1 MAEEPL
7 TDVFYCGIDIAKRE
21 HEACVVSETGK
32 QVFQQRLKNG
42 RVEAERFV
50 TQMLQKLQTTPDQVA
65 IVMEAT
71 GHYWL
76 NLYGFLTGR
85 GFRVRVLNP
94 IQSDAA
100 RNLYIRKTKTDAKDA
115 FILADLLR
123 MDRVSE
129 SRQPSDSL
137 LRLQTLERFR
147 FELVTQIGGLKQRVI
162 GVLDRV
168 FPEYEKLFSDVFIRS
183 SRELLQSFPTP
194 EELASADLAEVA
206 IVLNKASRG
215 RLGHAK
221 AEEAQRLARNTFGIT
236 MGIDSLALELKLLLA
251 QIEFLEGQ
259 VETLDQAIDDA
270 ITEVCQATASDQVE
284 TETEPRPYRHVV
296 ETAPGVGSVVL
307 GTLLGEIP
315 DIRCFGSPKQFVAFM
330 GLDASV
336 RESGEFQGTRMHISK
351 RGSPY
356 LRRAIWYAAQ
366 SAKRH
371 DDRFAEYYDRKL
383 REGKHPKVATVA
395 VMRKLAVV
403 IYHIWRSGKPYDPDY
418 TWQPTPPNQ
427 G

>member
-1 MAEEPL
+1 M
-7 TDVFYCGIDIAKRE
+7 FYCGIDVAKRE
-21 HEACVVSETGK
+21 HEACVVNEAGK
-32 QVFQQRLKNG
+32 QVFQQRFKNG
-42 RVEAERFV
+42 RVEGDRFI

-65 IVMEAT
+65 VVMEAT

-76 NLYGFLTGR
+76 NLYGFLVGH
-85 GFRVRVLNP
+85 GFQVRVLNP

-100 RNLYIRKTKTDAKDA
+100 RNLYIRKTKTDAKDS

-123 MDRVSE
+123 MDWVNA

-194 EELASADLAEVA
+194 EELAAADLSEVA
-206 IVLNKASRG
+206 RVLTQASRG
-215 RLGHAK
+215 RLGLAK
-221 AEEAQRLARNTFGIT
+221 AEEAQQLARNTFGIT
-236 MGIDSLALELKLLLA
+236 MGVNSFALELKLLLA

-259 VETLDQAIDDA
+259 IETLDQAIDDA
-270 ITEVCQATASDQVE
+270 ITEVCQRAKSDQE
-284 TETEPRPYRHVV
+284 EAEDKPQPYRHVL
-296 ETAPGVGSVVL
+296 ETVPGVGSVVL

-315 DIRCFGSPKQFVAFM
+315 DIHSFGNPKQFVAFI

-336 RESGEFQGTRMHISK
+336 SESGEFQGTRMHISK

-356 LRRAIWYAAQ
+356 LRRAMWYAAQ

-371 DDRFAEYYDRKL
+371 DERFGDYYNRKL
-383 REGKHPKVATVA
+383 QDGKHPKVATVA

-403 IYHIWRSGKPYDPDY
+403 IYHIWRTQKPYDPEY
-418 TWQPTPPNQ
+418 NWKPTPAKQ